1 MRASRTT
8 ARETISTA
16 RDKRRAAKLR
26 LETLEPRAMLSAS
39 PSPAALICHPNL
51 SSFAGAGPGGGFTP
65 AQILHAYGFDR
76 ITWRGAGETIAIVDA
91 CDDPTVVADL
101 HAFDLQF
108 GLADPKLTVTK
119 LTMNGQSPVYDP
131 LWAMEISLDIEW
143 AHAIAPKANILLVE
157 APTASLGALVNA
169 VDYARYQPGVSVI
182 SMSWGSSEFAMEGY
196 YDSYFTT
203 PTGHGNVT
211 FVASSGDSGAPS
223 SWPSISS
230 NVLAVGGTTLNVGT
244 NNAYGGETAWSRS
257 GGGYSPYETEPTYQR
272 GVQTSGFR
280 SNPDVAYDAD
290 PASGFAI
297 YDNGAWL
304 TVGGT
309 SAGAPQWAGL
319 IARVNQA
326 RVANGKAR
334 LNTAL
339 PAIYSLPKADFH
351 DITVGNNGYAA
362 GVGYDAATGRGSPIA
377 QFVIRDLIAYKQP
390 AAVPAHAVA
399 TTLTLLSSPTVG
411 QSIATGGDITGDRFA
426 QFVQV
431 GGGAT
436 TILGSPAES
445 AGVALARGAES
456 ISTTTTAT
464 PNWSSD
470 GRVATVSVGS
480 SRSTESSNAGAQRTA
495 FAQVDQ
501 AAATAESSARDVF
514 GTSVSFTVSSPR
526 GSSHSEHL
534 LDGDLNLGGA
544 GGHADDSSLQR
555 DLIDACLSDPQGL
568 TLRGPDIKL
577 RAADV
582 THFNPQSALP
592 LAAAGLCLVIEAD
605 RGRKTGFHFPTQSR
619 NGR

>member
-39 PSPAALICHPNL
+39 PSPADLICHPNL
-51 SSFAGAGPGGGFTP
+51 SSFTGAGPSGGFTP
-65 AQILHAYGFDR
+65 AQILHAYGFDQV
-76 ITWRGAGETIAIVDA
+76 TWRGYGETIAIVDA
-91 CDDPTVVADL
+91 CDDPTVAADL
-101 HAFDLQF
+101 HAFDQQF
-108 GLADPKLTVTK
+108 GLVDPKLTVTK
-119 LTMNGQSPVYDP
+119 LTMNGLTPAYDS
-131 LWAMEISLDIEW
+131 LWAMEISLDVEW

-169 VDYARYQPGVSVI
+169 VDYARYQPGVGVV
-182 SMSWGSSEFAMEGY
+182 SMSWGSSEFSMEGY

-203 PTGHGNVT
+203 PAGHGNVT

-230 NVLAVGGTTLNVGT
+230 NVLAVGGTTLSVGT
-244 NNAYGGETAWSRS
+244 NNAYGGEAAWSRS
-257 GGGYSPYETEPTYQR
+257 GGGYSPYETEPTYQD

-334 LNTAL
+334 LNSAL

-390 AAVPAHAVA
+390 TSVPAHAVA
-399 TTLTLLSSPTVG
+399 TTPTLQSSPTVG
-411 QSIATGGDITGDRFA
+411 QSIATGGDITADGFA

-456 ISTTTTAT
+456 ISTTATAT
-464 PNWSSD
+464 SNWSTD
-470 GRVATVSVGS
+470 GRVVTAFVGL
-480 SRSTESSNAGAQRTA
+480 SRSTESSNAGAQLSA
-495 FAQVDQ
+495 FAQADQ
-501 AAATAESSARDVF
+501 AAATMESAARDGF
-514 GTSVSFTVSSPR
+514 ETSATYTDGSLGGPR
-526 GSSHSEHL
+526 HAKHL
-534 LDGDLNLGGA
+534 LDGDLNFGA
-544 GGHADDSSLQR
+544 GGSADDSSLQR

-568 TLRGPDIKL
+568 TLRGADIKL
-577 RAADV
+577 RAADEN
-582 THFNPQSALP
+582 HFNPQSALP

-605 RGRKTGFHFPTQSR
+605 RGRKTVSHFPTQSR

>member
-8 ARETISTA
+8 AREMISTA
-16 RDKRRAAKLR
+16 RDQRRAAKLR
-26 LETLEPRAMLSAS
+26 LETLEPRAMLPAS
-39 PSPAALICHPNL
+39 PSPADLICHPNL
-51 SSFAGAGPGGGFTP
+51 RSFTGAGPSGGFTP
-65 AQILHAYGFDR
+65 AQILHAYGFDQV
-76 ITWRGAGETIAIVDA
+76 TWRGAGETIAIVDA
-91 CDDPTVVADL
+91 CDDPTVAADL
-101 HAFDLQF
+101 HAFDQQF
-108 GLADPKLTVTK
+108 GLTDPKLTVTK
-119 LTMNGQSPVYDP
+119 LTMNGQSPAYDS

-157 APTASLGALVNA
+157 SPTASLGALLNA
-169 VDYARYQPGVSVI
+169 VDYARYQPGVGVV
-182 SMSWGSSEFAMEGY
+182 SMSWGSSEFSMEGY
-196 YDSYFTT
+196 YDSHFTT
-203 PTGHGNVT
+203 PAGHGNVT

-223 SWPSISS
+223 SWPSIST
-230 NVLAVGGTTLNVGT
+230 NVLAVGGTTLSVGT
-244 NNAYGGETAWSRS
+244 NNAYAGETAWSRS
-257 GGGYSPYETEPTYQR
+257 GGGYSPYETEPTYQH

-290 PASGFAI
+290 PASGFSI
-297 YDNGAWL
+297 YDNGAWYC
-304 TVGGT
+304 VGGT

-326 RVANGKAR
+326 RVANGRAR

-390 AAVPAHAVA
+390 ASVPAHAVA
-399 TTLTLLSSPTVG
+399 TTLTSQSSPTVG
-411 QSIATGGDITGDRFA
+411 QSIATGGDITGDGFA

-445 AGVALARGAES
+445 ASAQLSRGAES
-456 ISTTTTAT
+456 IATTAT
-464 PNWSSD
+464 ASNWSTD
-470 GRVATVSVGS
+470 GRVVTAFVGS
-480 SRSTESSNAGAQRTA
+480 SRSTESSNAGAQLSA
-495 FAQVDQ
+495 FAQADQ
-501 AAATAESSARDVF
+501 AAATTESAARDVF
-514 GTSVSFTVSSPR
+514 ETSVSFTVSSPR

-534 LDGDLNLGGA
+534 LDGDLNFGGA
-544 GGHADDSSLQR
+544 GGDAADSSLQR

-568 TLRGPDIKL
+568 TLREADIKL

-605 RGRKTGFHFPTQSR
+605 RSRKTGSHLPTQSR